1 MERSQASYDFIIRY
15 LCGMASTVAAAI
27 AIDACHFRG
36 EMCRREY
43 FAYAKNTIR
52 VRGRRRM
59 IGIQS
64 YDWQHRQLET

>member
-1 MERSQASYDFIIRY
+1 
-15 LCGMASTVAAAI
+15 MASTVAAAI
-27 AIDACHFRG
+27 AIDARHFRG

-52 VRGRRRM
+52 VCGRRRM